1 MSVSAEVL
9 LGELAPSGN
18 SATALR
24 ALVGVDG
31 RVRLE
36 LRDDDDG
43 GRTWTVWLA
52 DGDRVEVTTTIAGN
66 AQCVISESEV
76 SLVRD
81 GRREAI
87 ASFSADTQWGG
98 VLHRDVVAALRPA
111 CEAAGAII
119 VEQEIE
125 R

>member
-1 MSVSAEVL
+1 MSAEVL
-9 LGELAPSGN
+9 LGALAPYGN

-24 ALVGVDG
+24 ALLGGDG

-52 DGDRVEVTTTIAGN
+52 GGDRVVVTTTIAGD
-66 AQCVISESEV
+66 ARCVISESEV
-76 SLVRD
+76 VLVRD
-81 GRREAI
+81 GRREVI

-98 VLHRDVVAALRPA
+98 VVHREVVAALRPA
-111 CEAAGAII
+111 CEAAEAIF
-119 VEQEIE
+119 VEQQIE